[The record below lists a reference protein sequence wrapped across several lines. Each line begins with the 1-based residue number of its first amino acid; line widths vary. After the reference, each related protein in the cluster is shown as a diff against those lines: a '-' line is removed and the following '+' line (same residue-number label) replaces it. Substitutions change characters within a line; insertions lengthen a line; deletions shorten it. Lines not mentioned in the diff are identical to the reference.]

1 MAVRDEAV
9 TTGSADRQGD
19 LRKRNAAGQT
29 QANGA
34 YATQE
39 VKEKSKEK
47 VWMDTPC
54 GICTLGG
61 VGMVLSRGMRI
72 ADDSLFL

>member
-19 LRKRNAAGQT
+19 LRKRNAAAPQQQQQQQ

-54 GICTLGG
+54 GICTFGG
-61 VGMVLSRGMRI
+61 VGMV
-72 ADDSLFL
+72 